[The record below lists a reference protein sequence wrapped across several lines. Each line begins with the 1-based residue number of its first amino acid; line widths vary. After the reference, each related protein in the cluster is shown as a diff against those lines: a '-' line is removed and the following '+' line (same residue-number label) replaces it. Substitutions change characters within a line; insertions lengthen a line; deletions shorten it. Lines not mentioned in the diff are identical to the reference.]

1 MKKHISIIPITLIIF
16 SILISCKKSDTPKDY
31 GASIKDKKWWGTFS
45 NAGENIQYYSVHFN
59 ADSSLLWSQLSGD
72 YAGKWTL
79 EGNKLTLNFTALAVK
94 ITAEISDDN
103 KLLNIVTNSP
113 NKVYTGKLNENTDNL
128 LDNTV
133 WKQTS
138 NSPSLIQLSFYSG
151 EKVELKIGPI
161 TYARNPY
168 TRSSSGFIRFSNI
181 EYLFFGVF
189 TSANE
194 LSGSY
199 NDAGHFWQAIRQ

>member
-1 MKKHISIIPITLIIF
+1 MKKYISIIPITLVIF
-16 SILISCKKSDTPKDY
+16 TILISCKKSDTPKDY

-59 ADSSLLWSQLSGD
+59 ADSSLVWSQLSGD
-72 YAGKWTL
+72 YNGQWSL
-79 EGNKLTLNFTALAVK
+79 NGNKLTLNFATLNVK

-103 KLLNIVTNSP
+103 TLLNITTNSP

-133 WKQTS
+133 WKQIN
-138 NSPSLIQLSFYSG
+138 NSPSAIQLSFFSG
-151 EKVELKIGPI
+151 EKVELKIGPV
-161 TYARNPY
+161 TYANPY

-181 EYLFFGVF
+181 EYIFFGVF
-189 TSANE
+189 TSDKE

-199 NDAGHFWQAIRQ
+199 NDAGHFLQAIRQ